1 MWLQG
6 YNFRPQA
13 SEIHILSFS
22 HDERLPIHRC
32 ERSEPLPLF
41 SRGVG
46 QLVHVNA
53 HESVA
58 GRSSYSL
65 STTFIMQTAEW
76 QTPPDAD
83 VILRTSV
90 GKEFHAHKLIL
101 SLASPAFRDMFSV
114 PQPPSTSQLPI
125 IDIDDPPE
133 ALKAFLQI
141 IYPAHNPLINNVET
155 LASVIRLADKY
166 DARAVLGVHKDYL
179 PSTSPDFP
187 PIQTY
192 AILCA
197 CGREEEAGAVAR
209 RVPFAS
215 LKTLDSNPLLQF
227 ITTTQYQRL
236 VSFMTA
242 RDQRMRQ
249 IVSRHHQDIAHGLYA
264 LCKSDTSH
272 SLYSS
277 TIVLALQTAFEADPC
292 VQVAEALGFVLGAPC
307 SFTQCGDR
315 CRYNVTGLRG
325 YAEGLLREL
334 VGMAQSLSWDNPH
347 KVDKAIHYDD

>member
-1 MWLQG
+1 MATGWK
-6 YNFRPQA
+6 
-13 SEIHILSFS
+13 S
-22 HDERLPIHRC
+22 LP
-32 ERSEPLPLF
+32 
-41 SRGVG
+41 
-46 QLVHVNA
+46 NA
-53 HESVA
+53 D
-58 GRSSYSL
+58 
-65 STTFIMQTAEW
+65 I
-76 QTPPDAD
+76 
-83 VILRTSV
+83 ILRASG

-101 SLASPAFRDMFSV
+101 SLVSPVFGDMFSV
-114 PQPPSTSQLPI
+114 PQPPPTESTHLPI
-125 IDIDDPPE
+125 VDVDDPPK
-133 ALKAFLQI
+133 ALEMFLQF
-141 IYPAHNPLINNVET
+141 IYPTRNPPINDIET
-155 LASVIRLADKY
+155 LVSILRLADKY
-166 DARAVLGVHKDYL
+166 NAKDVLDVHKDYL

-187 PIQTY
+187 PIQMY

-227 ITTTQYQRL
+227 ISATQYQRL

-242 RDQRMRQ
+242 RDQKMRQ
-249 IVSRHHQDIAHGLYA
+249 IVSRHHQNIAHGLYA

-347 KVDKAIHYDD
+347 KVDKVIHYDD

>member
-6 YNFRPQA
+6 YSFGPQA

-22 HDERLPIHRC
+22 HDARLPIHRY

-65 STTFIMQTAEW
+65 STTFIMQIAEW

-83 VILRTSV
+83 VILRTSG

-179 PSTSPDFP
+179 PSTYSNLP
-187 PIQTY
+187 PVQIY

-197 CGREEEAGAVAR
+197 CGREEEAGAAAR

-215 LKTLDSNPLLQF
+215 LKTLDSNPLLQL

-249 IVSRHHQDIAHGLYA
+249 IINKHHGDIAYSRGGCYMTDA
-264 LCKSDTSH
+264 AH
-272 SLYSS
+272 SLFSS
-277 TIVLALQTAFEADPC
+277 TIVATLQAAFEADPC
-292 VQVAEALGFVLGAPC
+292 VQVSEALSIVLHAPC
-307 SFTQCGDR
+307 TLKPCSDNCK
-315 CRYNVTGLRG
+315 YNTAGLRN
-325 YAEGLLREL
+325 YTEGLLKEL
-334 VGMAQSLSWDNPH
+334 VEMAQNLSWEDPY
-347 KVDKAIHYDD
+347 KEPDPSA